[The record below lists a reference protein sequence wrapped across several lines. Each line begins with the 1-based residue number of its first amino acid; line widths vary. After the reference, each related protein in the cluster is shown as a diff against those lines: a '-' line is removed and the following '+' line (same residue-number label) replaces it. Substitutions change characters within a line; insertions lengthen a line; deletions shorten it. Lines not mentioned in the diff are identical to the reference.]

1 LNSLVLQFIAEAR
14 DYLDE
19 AAKGL
24 LNLEQASHDATLINS
39 IFRNFHT
46 IKGTSGIFPEFQ
58 PITRLTHVAED
69 LMDQVRNNQRSLDTG
84 SVDLLLG
91 VLDQV
96 GAWLACI
103 EEYEELPPT
112 AEQEGNQLRERL
124 LVLLHPAEEAVL
136 ETAVSTEP
144 AQLDERLAP
153 LQDWLL
159 GLEFCWSD
167 DLLLQD
173 PPPVAFWYQPEESC
187 FFLGDDPVNLLRQLP
202 APLALEMLAPDL
214 PESADEFDPFNC
226 VVSFRGLVCE
236 TVERIQAIFQ
246 YIPDQ
251 ICLLPV
257 TRDLLTP
264 PEPLIISLDGPEVLA
279 SPAAGQTPAV
289 LPAAEEPRAAAAHD
303 QKKGAATSY
312 IRVDQRLVNHFMDLV
327 GELLVARNALPYLC
341 QRAATVYGVPQ
352 LAAELDNKT
361 DTISQIVTSL
371 QDVALEM
378 RMLPVAKAFERFPR
392 LVRDLSNKLGKK
404 IALVMEGEETRA
416 DKDVIEAL
424 SEPLVHMVR
433 NSLDHGIELPDERL
447 AACKP
452 AEGIIRLRAFQE
464 AGSIVVEIIDDGKGI
479 DPARIRAKAL
489 EKGIISADTLA
500 AMPDEE
506 VIQLVFAPNFSTA
519 DQVSDLSG
527 RGVGMDAVQTMVTTF
542 NGTVLV
548 SSQVG
553 KGSKVRLTL
562 PLSMAIT
569 SLLTVKQGGCT
580 FGIPA
585 NDLQETLG
593 DLPLSAI
600 TTLGTAPGLKVRD
613 DLIPLYSLGRQ
624 LAMQDTHS
632 WFPEHFSAVVIKV
645 RGETVAL
652 AVDEFCDI
660 IDAVMKPMAGM
671 LAHNRFYSGS
681 TILGDGSIML
691 LLNLPQVID
700 YAAET

>member
-1 LNSLVLQFIAEAR
+1 MNTLLLQFIAEAR

-24 LNLEQASHDATLINS
+24 LNLEQASHDTTLINS

-69 LMDQVRNNQRSLDTG
+69 LMDQVRNGQRTLDTT

-96 GAWLACI
+96 GAWMECI
-103 EEYEELPPT
+103 EETEALPAT

-124 LVLLHPAEEAVL
+124 QALLQPSEVTETTPASEPEPPNETQLEL
-136 ETAVSTEP
+136 ETWARSMAADWPE
-144 AQLDERLAP
+144 EM
-153 LQDWLL
+153 LQ
-159 GLEFCWSD
+159 F
-167 DLLLQD
+167 D
-173 PPPVAFWYQPEESC
+173 PPAVAFWYRPEENC
-187 FFLGDDPVNLLRQLP
+187 FFLGDDPINLLRQLP
-202 APLALEMLAPDL
+202 DPLVLELLLPDTVPPL
-214 PESADEFDPFNC
+214 EAFDPYTC
-226 VVSFRGLVCE
+226 QVAFRGVVVE
-236 TVERIQAIFQ
+236 SVERIATIFQ

-251 ICLLPV
+251 ISLAPLTHLLMPPPASAPLPETMPV
-257 TRDLLTP
+257 
-264 PEPLIISLDGPEVLA
+264 EQPLW
-279 SPAAGQTPAV
+279 TAV
-289 LPAAEEPRAAAAHD
+289 PQLPEEPKGAVAHD
-303 QKKGAATSY
+303 QKKGATTSY
-312 IRVDQRLVNHFMDLV
+312 IRVDQRLVNHLMDLV

-361 DTISQIVTSL
+361 ETISQIVSSL
-371 QDVALEM
+371 QDMALEI

-433 NSLDHGIELPDERL
+433 NSLDHGIEMPDERL
-447 AACKP
+447 AAGKP
-452 AEGIIRLRAFQE
+452 AEGTIRLKAFQE
-464 AGSIVVEIIDDGKGI
+464 AGSIVVEIVDDGKGI
-479 DPARIRAKAL
+479 DPARIRSKAL
-489 EKGIISADTLA
+489 EKGVASAESLSG
-500 AMPDEE
+500 MSDEE
-506 VIQLVFAPNFSTA
+506 VIQLILAPNFSTA
-519 DQVSDLSG
+519 EQISDLSG

-542 NGTVLV
+542 NGTVHIASRL
-548 SSQVG
+548 G
-553 KGSKVRLTL
+553 LGSTVRMTL

-585 NDLQETLG
+585 TDLQETLG
-593 DLPLSAI
+593 DLPLAAI

-613 DLIPLYSLGRQ
+613 ELIPLYSLGRQ

-632 WFPEHFSAVVIKV
+632 WFPERFSAVVVKV

-660 IDAVMKPMAGM
+660 IDAVMKPMTGM
-671 LAHNRFYSGS
+671 LARNSFYSGS

-691 LLNLPQVID
+691 LLNLPQVIT

>member
-1 LNSLVLQFIAEAR
+1 MNTLVLQFIAEAR

-69 LMDQVRNNQRSLDTG
+69 LMDQVRNGQRSLDTT

-96 GAWLACI
+96 GVWLECI
-103 EEYEELPPT
+103 EETEEMPRT
-112 AEQEGNQLRERL
+112 AEQEGQQLRERL
-124 LVLLHPAEEAVL
+124 LAMLQPH
-136 ETAVSTEP
+136 ETAETAPAAEP
-144 AQLDERLAP
+144 EPPDEAQLALEAWARSKAADWPREM
-153 LQDWLL
+153 LQ
-159 GLEFCWSD
+159 LE
-167 DLLLQD
+167 
-173 PPPVAFWYQPEESC
+173 PPAVAFWYRPEESC
-187 FFLGDDPVNLLRQLP
+187 FFLGDDPINLLRQLP
-202 APLALEMLAPDL
+202 DPIVLELLLPDTVPPL
-214 PESADEFDPFNC
+214 DEFDPYTC
-226 VVSFRGLVCE
+226 QVAFRGVVFE
-236 TVERIQAIFQ
+236 ARDRIATIFQ
-246 YIPDQ
+246 YVPDQ
-251 ICLLPV
+251 ISLVPV
-257 TRDLLTP
+257 TPMLIPPPATP
-264 PEPLIISLDGPEVLA
+264 PLPETTPVEQPLWT
-279 SPAAGQTPAV
+279 AAPQQP
-289 LPAAEEPRAAAAHD
+289 EEPKGAVAHD
-303 QKKGAATSY
+303 HKKGAATSY
-312 IRVDQRLVNHFMDLV
+312 IRVDQRLVNSFMDLV

-341 QRAATVYGVPQ
+341 QRAATVYQVPQ

-361 DTISQIVTSL
+361 DTISQIVSSL

-433 NSLDHGIELPDERL
+433 NSLDHGIELPDERV
-447 AACKP
+447 AAGKG
-452 AEGIIRLRAFQE
+452 AEGTIRLKAFQE
-464 AGSIVVEIIDDGKGI
+464 SGSIVIEIVDDGKGI
-479 DPARIRAKAL
+479 DPARIRSKAL
-489 EKGIISADTLA
+489 EKGIASAESLSG
-500 AMPDEE
+500 MSDEE
-506 VIQLVFAPNFSTA
+506 VIQLILAPNFSTA
-519 DQVSDLSG
+519 DQISDLSG

-542 NGTVLV
+542 NGTVHI
-548 SSQVG
+548 SSRLG
-553 KGSKVRLTL
+553 AGSTVRMAL

-585 NDLQETLG
+585 TDLQETLG
-593 DLPLSAI
+593 DLPLSTI

-613 DLIPLYSLGRQ
+613 ELIPLYSLGRQ
-624 LAMQDTHS
+624 LAMHNSHS
-632 WFPEHFSAVVIKV
+632 WFPERFSAVVVKV

-660 IDAVMKPMAGM
+660 IDAVMKPMTGI
-671 LAHNRFYSGS
+671 LARNSFYSGS

-691 LLNLPQVID
+691 LLNLPQVII

>member
-1 LNSLVLQFIAEAR
+1 MNTLLLQFIAEAR

-24 LNLEQASHDATLINS
+24 LNLEQASNDATLINS

-69 LMDQVRNNQRSLDTG
+69 LMDQVRNGQRTLDTT

-96 GAWLACI
+96 GAWMECI
-103 EEYEELPPT
+103 EETEALPAT

-124 LVLLHPAEEAVL
+124 QALLQPLEKT
-136 ETAVSTEP
+136 ETATVAEPEPPDTTQLELEAWARSTAADWPEEMVQLEP
-144 AQLDERLAP
+144 PA
-153 LQDWLL
+153 
-159 GLEFCWSD
+159 
-167 DLLLQD
+167 
-173 PPPVAFWYQPEESC
+173 VAFWYRPEESC
-187 FFLGDDPVNLLRQLP
+187 FFLGDDPINLLRQLP
-202 APLALEMLAPDL
+202 DPVLLELLLPDTVPPLE
-214 PESADEFDPFNC
+214 EFDPYTC
-226 VVSFRGLVCE
+226 QVAFRGVVFE
-236 TVERIQAIFQ
+236 TIDRIATIFQ
-246 YIPDQ
+246 YVPDQ
-251 ICLLPV
+251 IRLVPV
-257 TRDLLTP
+257 TPGLMPPPATTAPLQETTP
-264 PEPLIISLDGPEVLA
+264 VEQPLWT
-279 SPAAGQTPAV
+279 AAPQQPD
-289 LPAAEEPRAAAAHD
+289 EPRGAAAHEH
-303 QKKGAATSY
+303 KKGAAISY

-341 QRAATVYGVPQ
+341 QRAETVYRVPQ

-361 DTISQIVTSL
+361 DTISQIVSSL

-433 NSLDHGIELPDERL
+433 NSLDHGIELPDERI
-447 AACKP
+447 AAGKP
-452 AEGIIRLRAFQE
+452 AEGTIRLKAFQE
-464 AGSIVVEIIDDGKGI
+464 AGSIVVEIVDDGKGI

-489 EKGIISADTLA
+489 EKGIASADALS
-500 AMPDEE
+500 AMNDEE
-506 VIQLVFAPNFSTA
+506 AIQLILAPNFSTA
-519 DQVSDLSG
+519 EQISDLSG

-542 NGTVLV
+542 NGTVHIASRL
-548 SSQVG
+548 G
-553 KGSKVRLTL
+553 AGSTVRMTL

-569 SLLTVKQGGCT
+569 SLLTVKQGSCT

-585 NDLQETLG
+585 TDLQETLG

-613 DLIPLYSLGRQ
+613 ELIPLYSLGRQ

-632 WFPEHFSAVVIKV
+632 WFPERFSAVVVKV

-660 IDAVMKPMAGM
+660 IDAVMKPMTGM
-671 LAHNRFYSGS
+671 LARNSFYSGS

-691 LLNLPQVID
+691 LLNLPQVIT